1 MPLPLETEGRAALR
15 SLGMEY
21 FTLPSMV
28 GISSSAPSTA
38 CVKVMG
44 ASHST
49 LVPSRRKIS
58 CGRTAMTISR
68 SPAGPPFL
76 PALPLPAQG
85 DGLPVVNA
93 RGNGDLERLAAAE
106 LAVAVTGLAGLVDDP
121 ALAAAAP
128 QGAEVDM
135 KPSGVWRRCCTMPV
149 PRQSGQTSA
158 VVPFFAAGAAAGV
171 ALLDALDADLLF
183 RSRRQPPQS

>member
-1 MPLPLETEGRAALR
+1 
-15 SLGMEY
+15 
-21 FTLPSMV
+21 MV
-28 GISSSAPSTA
+28 GISTSAPSTA

-76 PALPLPAQG
+76 PALPCPRREMVCPLSMPAG
-85 DGLPVVNA
+85 MVTLSVL
-93 RGNGDLERLAAAE
+93 RRRELAA
-106 LAVAVTGLAGLVDDP
+106 AVTGLAGLVDDP
-121 ALAAAAP
+121 ALAAGSARRAS
-128 QGAEVDM
+128 EVDM

-149 PRQSGQTSA
+149 PRQLGTDLGGRA
-158 VVPFFAAGAAAGV
+158 LFAAGAAAGV

-183 RSRRQPPQS
+183 AAEGQPPQS

>member
-1 MPLPLETEGRAALR
+1 MPLCVP
-15 SLGMEY
+15 SGMEY

-76 PALPLPAQG
+76 PALPCPRREMVCPLSMPAGMVTLSVLRRRSWPLP
-85 DGLPVVNA
+85 
-93 RGNGDLERLAAAE
+93 
-106 LAVAVTGLAGLVDDP
+106 
-121 ALAAAAP
+121 
-128 QGAEVDM
+128 
-135 KPSGVWRRCCTMPV
+135 
-149 PRQSGQTSA
+149 
-158 VVPFFAAGAAAGV
+158 
-171 ALLDALDADLLF
+171 
-183 RSRRQPPQS
+183 